1 MSARPAVSNAD
12 RFGVTLLFSLIAH
25 GVLALGL
32 TFSFA
37 EPARQLPALDVI
49 LIEQANTKKPE
60 KADFLAQA
68 NNQGG
73 GDHDKSKRPTQPLSS
88 PVPKPDPGLAPRPL
102 DAGAPKPSPPSQA
115 ELLTQKKSSFSV
127 RTEKQSEELPALAQP
142 TARELIEKKIE
153 MAKLAEEI
161 QRESEAYAKRPKK
174 KYISASTKEYEYA
187 AYMKAWVARV
197 ERIGNL
203 NYPDDARRQQVHGQL
218 VLTVALN
225 RDGSVKSM
233 DVIQPS
239 GHRVLDDAAQRT
251 VQLAAPFPPLPK
263 TGEEVDELYITRT
276 WQYLPGDV
284 AEVR

>member
-1 MSARPAVSNAD
+1 
-12 RFGVTLLFSLIAH
+12 
-25 GVLALGL
+25 
-32 TFSFA
+32 
-37 EPARQLPALDVI
+37 
-49 LIEQANTKKPE
+49 
-60 KADFLAQA
+60 
-68 NNQGG
+68 
-73 GDHDKSKRPTQPLSS
+73 
-88 PVPKPDPGLAPRPL
+88 
-102 DAGAPKPSPPSQA
+102 
-115 ELLTQKKSSFSV
+115 
-127 RTEKQSEELPALAQP
+127 
-142 TARELIEKKIE
+142 
-153 MAKLAEEI
+153 
-161 QRESEAYAKRPKK
+161 
-174 KYISASTKEYEYA
+174 
-187 AYMKAWVARV
+187 MKAWVARV

-225 RDGSVKSM
+225 RDGSVKRM